1 MEIGQAGIDLIKQ
14 YEGCR
19 LTAYKC
25 PAGVWTIGY
34 GHTGSDVKDG
44 LTITPVKAEQL
55 LKSDLTKFE
64 KHVQNFDSKYHWN
77 QNEFDALVSFAF
89 NVGSIN
95 QLTANKTRTK
105 AQIAQAMLLYNKA
118 AGKVLP
124 GLTKRR
130 QAERQL
136 FLTPVQEVKSKVD
149 ITQSKVK
156 KLPVI
161 VNGKR
166 YEVDGV
172 FEAGVNYFSV
182 RQLAQL
188 LDATVSNQGSIPVLT
203 KNK

>member
-55 LKSDLTKFE
+55 LKADLAKFE

-118 AGKVLP
+118 NGKVLP

-149 ITQSKVK
+149 VTQSKVK
-156 KLPVI
+156 KLPII

>member
-1 MEIGQAGIDLIKQ
+1 MQIGQAGIDLIKQ
-14 YEGCR
+14 HEGCR

-34 GHTGSDVKDG
+34 GHTGSDVKEG

-55 LKSDLTKFE
+55 LKSDLAKFE

-118 AGKVLP
+118 NGKVLP

-149 ITQSKVK
+149 VTQSKVK
-156 KLPVI
+156 KLPII
-161 VNGKR
+161 VNGRR

-188 LDATVSNQGSIPVLT
+188 LDATVSNQGSVPVLT
-203 KNK
+203 KK

>member
-1 MEIGQAGIDLIKQ
+1 MQIGQAGIDLIKQ
-14 YEGCR
+14 HEGCR

-34 GHTGSDVKDG
+34 GHTGSDVKEG

-55 LKSDLTKFE
+55 LKADLAKFE
-64 KHVQNFDSKYHWN
+64 KHVQNFDSKYYWN

-118 AGKVLP
+118 NGKVLP

-149 ITQSKVK
+149 IAQSRVK
-156 KLPVI
+156 KLPII
-161 VNGKR
+161 VNGKQ

-188 LDATVSNQGSIPVLT
+188 LDATVSNQGSVPVLM
-203 KNK
+203 KQ

>member
-1 MEIGQAGIDLIKQ
+1 MKIGQAGIDLIKQ
-14 YEGCR
+14 HEGCR
-19 LTAYKC
+19 LTAYRC

-34 GHTGSDVKDG
+34 GHTGSDVKEG
-44 LTITPVKAEQL
+44 LTIAPVKAEQL
-55 LKSDLTKFE
+55 LKSDLAKFE

-118 AGKVLP
+118 NGKVLP

-130 QAERQL
+130 QAERKL

-188 LDATVSNQGSIPVLT
+188 LDATVSNQGSVPVLT